1 MITKYVI
8 AMLITIVLL
17 AGCIDNQT
25 TAPVQPKKANV
36 TEVTELKSTEIVEP
50 ASENN
55 KVFSQKYTFNELDN
69 GLRVLIV
76 KTDYPDLVSLQIPV
90 FVGSRDEDEMG
101 KTGFAHFFEHMMFKG
116 SKNILMM
123 STLTYSKM
131 RVLIAVHTRP
141 MTIPIIT

>member
-8 AMLITIVLL
+8 AMLITSVLL